1 MTNNKLADALSS
13 AVIQMDMAGDC
24 IEAGRYDEALL
35 HVRSMMR
42 SRREALAEHDAQH
55 APRGWRLVPILATPE
70 MDAAGK
76 RALSDNGVDDV
87 DDSDALVT
95 YHAMLAAAPQPA
107 PAPVQVGGLEGDARL
122 AHDQCRAVAQMARAL
137 AEVHDARMS
146 ILATGRAPVEVIGQS
161 SAEIM
166 EWLGDALSG
175 MDACDESDEWM
186 DPVFDAAQARWPIA
200 AHPPA
205 PAADGAGELP
215 PLPEPTCLGFRNPC
229 GITQLPDMGI
239 YGYTADQVRACQRE
253 AIAALRQPVP
263 DAVREEVVGAIAKPA
278 TGWDV
283 AGNYGDGKWRA
294 FRLEKQQTYLGD
306 PKSSEMEAIA
316 ETHRL
321 AALAALRESRN
332 GSEGEGK

>member
-1 MTNNKLADALSS
+1 MTTNDKLADALRNLIR
-13 AVIQMDMAGDC
+13 AGKHLRNTVVETRGVAGMDDHDVAISDS
-24 IEAGRYDEALL
+24 IA
-35 HVRSMMR
+35 
-42 SRREALAEHDAQH
+42 ALAEHDAQP

-200 AHPPA
+200 S
-205 PAADGAGELP
+205 
-215 PLPEPTCLGFRNPC
+215 
-229 GITQLPDMGI
+229 
-239 YGYTADQVRACQRE
+239 
-253 AIAALRQPVP
+253 
-263 DAVREEVVGAIAKPA
+263 
-278 TGWDV
+278 
-283 AGNYGDGKWRA
+283 
-294 FRLEKQQTYLGD
+294 QQ
-306 PKSSEMEAIA
+306 
-316 ETHRL
+316 
-321 AALAALRESRN
+321 ESRN
-332 GSEGEGK
+332 AD